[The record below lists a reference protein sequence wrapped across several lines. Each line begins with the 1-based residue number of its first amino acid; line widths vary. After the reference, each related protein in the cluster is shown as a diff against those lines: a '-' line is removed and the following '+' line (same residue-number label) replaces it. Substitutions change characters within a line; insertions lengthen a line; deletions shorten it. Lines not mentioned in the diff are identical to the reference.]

1 VRVTGGAHG
10 TLAWTGWGDVV
21 TMGPAP
27 QHARPLTGG
36 RVREETVQV
45 RGPTRRSIA
54 RMPHPL
60 DAERSAAGPPPD
72 QGPAMVDG
80 SVAGSTPAPRPRP
93 TPAPRIRPTPAP
105 RDSAEVLP
113 AGGLPADDLEDEL
126 AELTEAGFAP
136 EPGAV
141 DVWGLV
147 RRAQDG
153 DAEAFGELYDHYVT
167 MVHRY
172 VYHRVGDR
180 ATAED
185 VTSETFVRALRRIDS
200 LSFQGR
206 DVGAWLVTIARN
218 IIRDQVKSSRFR
230 LEVTTADMRDADRAT
245 EGPEDAVVQHMTN
258 QRLLECVQQLGS
270 EQQECIVL
278 RFLHGLSVSETAE
291 IMGKKDGAIKALQH
305 RAVRR
310 LAGLLPE
317 GLR

>member
-1 VRVTGGAHG
+1 
-10 TLAWTGWGDVV
+10 
-21 TMGPAP
+21 MP
-27 QHARPLTGG
+27 Q
-36 RVREETVQV
+36 
-45 RGPTRRSIA
+45 
-54 RMPHPL
+54 PL
-60 DAERSAAGPPPD
+60 DAERPAAE
-72 QGPAMVDG
+72 
-80 SVAGSTPAPRPRP
+80 APPRP
-93 TPAPRIRPTPAP
+93 TPGRRPVPSPRPSPFP
-105 RDSAEVLP
+105 RTNDGGHAAEESAEAAVATVVLP
-113 AGGLPADDLEDEL
+113 ADPDGI
-126 AELTEAGFAP
+126 
-136 EPGAV
+136 
-141 DVWGLV
+141 DVWALV
-147 RRAQDG
+147 HRAQNG

-218 IIRDQVKSSRFR
+218 IVLDHVKSSRYR
-230 LEVTTADMRDADRAT
+230 LEVATADMRDADQLT
-245 EGPEDAVVQHMTN
+245 DGPEDAVVAHLTN
-258 QRLLECVQQLGS
+258 RELLACVQQLGS

-278 RFLHGLSVSETAE
+278 RFIHGLSVAETAE

-310 LAGLLPE
+310 LAGMLPD

>member
-1 VRVTGGAHG
+1 
-10 TLAWTGWGDVV
+10 
-21 TMGPAP
+21 
-27 QHARPLTGG
+27 
-36 RVREETVQV
+36 
-45 RGPTRRSIA
+45 
-54 RMPHPL
+54 MPPPL
-60 DAERSAAGPPPD
+60 DAERPGTGAPPRP
-72 QGPAMVDG
+72 
-80 SVAGSTPAPRPRP
+80 TPGPRPRP
-93 TPAPRIRPTPAP
+93 TPVPRASNEAHPGQEPVDRPNVAADVMDTVG
-105 RDSAEVLP
+105 DE
-113 AGGLPADDLEDEL
+113 ADDVAEEL
-126 AELTEAGFAP
+126 EAGVLDVPPLPDA
-136 EPGAV
+136 GQV

-147 RRAQDG
+147 RRAQEG
-153 DAEAFGELYDHYVT
+153 DAEAFGRLYDHYVT

-218 IIRDQVKSSRFR
+218 IIRDHVKSSRYR
-230 LEVTTADMRDADRAT
+230 LEVATADMRDADRAT
-245 EGPEDAVVQHMTN
+245 DGPEDAVVAHLTN
-258 QRLLECVQQLGS
+258 QKLLECVQQLGS

-278 RFLHGLSVSETAE
+278 RFLHGLSVSETAQ

-310 LAGLLPE
+310 LAGLIPD

>member
-1 VRVTGGAHG
+1 
-10 TLAWTGWGDVV
+10 
-21 TMGPAP
+21 
-27 QHARPLTGG
+27 
-36 RVREETVQV
+36 
-45 RGPTRRSIA
+45 
-54 RMPHPL
+54 MPPPL
-60 DAERSAAGPPPD
+60 DAERAADEIPV
-72 QGPAMVDG
+72 PAR
-80 SVAGSTPAPRPRP
+80 SRP
-93 TPAPRIRPTPAP
+93 TPVPRA
-105 RDSAEVLP
+105 S
-113 AGGLPADDLEDEL
+113 
-126 AELTEAGFAP
+126 TEALRAP
-136 EPGAV
+136 PTAEPDDVPGEPVPQPDGV
-141 DVWGLV
+141 DVWALV

-218 IIRDQVKSSRFR
+218 IILDHVKSSRYR
-230 LEVTTADMRDADRAT
+230 LEVTTADMRDADRVT
-245 EGPEDAVVQHMTN
+245 DGPEDAVVTHLAN
-258 QRLLECVQQLGS
+258 RELLACVQQLGS

-278 RFLHGLSVSETAE
+278 RFIHGLSVSETAE

-310 LAGLLPE
+310 LAGLLPD

>member
-1 VRVTGGAHG
+1 
-10 TLAWTGWGDVV
+10 
-21 TMGPAP
+21 MP
-27 QHARPLTGG
+27 Q
-36 RVREETVQV
+36 
-45 RGPTRRSIA
+45 
-54 RMPHPL
+54 PL
-60 DAERSAAGPPPD
+60 DAEPAAEAA
-72 QGPAMVDG
+72 PAR
-80 SVAGSTPAPRPRP
+80 PRPRP
-93 TPAPRIRPTPAP
+93 TPVPRA
-105 RDSAEVLP
+105 SAEALAAPEEVEPEAVP
-113 AGGLPADDLEDEL
+113 AEL
-126 AELTEAGFAP
+126 A
-136 EPGAV
+136 PGPPGV
-141 DVWGLV
+141 DVWALV
-147 RRAQDG
+147 HRAQDG

-218 IIRDQVKSSRFR
+218 IIRDHVKSSRYR
-230 LEVTTADMRDADRAT
+230 LEVSTADMRDADQAT
-245 EGPEDAVVQHMTN
+245 DGPEDAVVAHLTN
-258 QRLLECVQQLGS
+258 RELLACVQQLGS

-278 RFLHGLSVSETAE
+278 RFIHGLSVSETAE

-310 LAGLLPE
+310 LAGLLPD

>member
-1 VRVTGGAHG
+1 
-10 TLAWTGWGDVV
+10 
-21 TMGPAP
+21 MP
-27 QHARPLTGG
+27 Q
-36 RVREETVQV
+36 
-45 RGPTRRSIA
+45 
-54 RMPHPL
+54 PL
-60 DAERSAAGPPPD
+60 DAERAAD
-72 QGPAMVDG
+72 
-80 SVAGSTPAPRPRP
+80 PAPAGTRPRP
-93 TPAPRIRPTPAP
+93 TPVPRASSEALAT
-105 RDSAEVLP
+105 E
-113 AGGLPADDLEDEL
+113 PAD
-126 AELTEAGFAP
+126 AEEPNFAAP
-136 EPGAV
+136 ADPDGV
-141 DVWGLV
+141 DVWALV
-147 RRAQDG
+147 HRAQNG

-218 IIRDQVKSSRFR
+218 IILDHVKSSRYR
-230 LEVTTADMRDADRAT
+230 LEVATADMRDADRVT
-245 EGPEDAVVQHMTN
+245 DGPEDAVVAHLTN
-258 QRLLECVQQLGS
+258 RELLACVQQLGS

-278 RFLHGLSVSETAE
+278 RFIHGLSVSETAE

-310 LAGLLPE
+310 LAGLLPD

>member
-1 VRVTGGAHG
+1 
-10 TLAWTGWGDVV
+10 
-21 TMGPAP
+21 
-27 QHARPLTGG
+27 
-36 RVREETVQV
+36 
-45 RGPTRRSIA
+45 
-54 RMPHPL
+54 MPHPL
-60 DAERSAAGPPPD
+60 DAERSATGPPPRP
-72 QGPAMVDG
+72 GPTDAVP
-80 SVAGSTPAPRPRP
+80 AGEPAC
-93 TPAPRIRPTPAP
+93 AARIRPTPAP
-105 RDSAEVLP
+105 RASAEAIP
-113 AGGLPADDLEDEL
+113 AGQAVAEHEPPDEL
-126 AELTEAGFAP
+126 AELDDGFAP
-136 EPGAV
+136 PAEPGAV
-141 DVWGLV
+141 DVWALV
-147 RRAQDG
+147 HRAQAG
-153 DAEAFGELYDHYVT
+153 DADAFGQLYDHYVT

-218 IIRDQVKSSRFR
+218 IVLDHVKSSRYR
-230 LEVTTADMRDADRAT
+230 LEVTTADMRDADQVT
-245 EGPEDAVVQHMTN
+245 DGPEDAVVAHLTN
-258 QRLLECVQQLGS
+258 RELLACVQQLGS

-278 RFLHGLSVSETAE
+278 RFIHGLSVSETAQ

>member
-1 VRVTGGAHG
+1 
-10 TLAWTGWGDVV
+10 
-21 TMGPAP
+21 
-27 QHARPLTGG
+27 
-36 RVREETVQV
+36 
-45 RGPTRRSIA
+45 
-54 RMPHPL
+54 MPHPL
-60 DAERSAAGPPPD
+60 DAERPPARPS
-72 QGPAMVDG
+72 PH
-80 SVAGSTPAPRPRP
+80 PRPRP
-93 TPAPRIRPTPAP
+93 TPHPRASDETLPTSAPAEQADALPEGELAVLAEVAPAP
-105 RDSAEVLP
+105 V
-113 AGGLPADDLEDEL
+113 G
-126 AELTEAGFAP
+126 
-136 EPGAV
+136 V
-141 DVWGLV
+141 DVWALV
-147 RRAQDG
+147 HQAQDG
-153 DAEAFGELYDHYVT
+153 DAEAFGRLYDHYVT

-172 VYHRVGDR
+172 AYHRVGDR

-185 VTSETFVRALRRIDS
+185 ITSETFVRALRRIDS

-218 IIRDQVKSSRFR
+218 IIRDHVKSSRYR

-245 EGPEDAVVQHMTN
+245 DGPEDAVVQHLTN
-258 QRLLECVQQLGS
+258 QQLLECVRQLGS

>member
-1 VRVTGGAHG
+1 
-10 TLAWTGWGDVV
+10 
-21 TMGPAP
+21 
-27 QHARPLTGG
+27 
-36 RVREETVQV
+36 
-45 RGPTRRSIA
+45 
-54 RMPHPL
+54 MPHPL
-60 DAERSAAGPPPD
+60 DAERAADSASAD
-72 QGPAMVDG
+72 A
-80 SVAGSTPAPRPRP
+80 RPRP
-93 TPAPRIRPTPAP
+93 TPAPRASSEALAT
-105 RDSAEVLP
+105 
-113 AGGLPADDLEDEL
+113 EL
-126 AELTEAGFAP
+126 AEPDEAAFAVP
-136 EPGAV
+136 DDPAGV
-141 DVWGLV
+141 DVWALV
-147 RRAQDG
+147 HRAQAG

-218 IIRDQVKSSRFR
+218 IILDHVKSSRYR
-230 LEVTTADMRDADRAT
+230 LEVATADMRDADRAT
-245 EGPEDAVVQHMTN
+245 DGPEDAVVAHLAN
-258 QRLLECVQQLGS
+258 RELLACVQQLGS

-278 RFLHGLSVSETAE
+278 RFIHGLSVSETAE

>member
-1 VRVTGGAHG
+1 MA
-10 TLAWTGWGDVV
+10 
-21 TMGPAP
+21 
-27 QHARPLTGG
+27 Q
-36 RVREETVQV
+36 
-45 RGPTRRSIA
+45 
-54 RMPHPL
+54 PL
-60 DAERSAAGPPPD
+60 DAERST
-72 QGPAMVDG
+72 
-80 SVAGSTPAPRPRP
+80 AGSPPRPPEASPAPRPRP
-93 TPAPRIRPTPAP
+93 TPYPRAADGLRPRPRPTPRP
-105 RDSAEVLP
+105 RASAEEILEPNIVADVTVLDEAP
-113 AGGLPADDLEDEL
+113 PDEEIVDLE
-126 AELTEAGFAP
+126 EAGLSDVVP
-136 EPGAV
+136 EAHGP
-141 DVWGLV
+141 DVWGMV
-147 RRAQDG
+147 RRAQEG

-167 MVHRY
+167 LVHRY
-172 VYHRVGDR
+172 AYHRVGDR

-218 IIRDQVKSSRFR
+218 IIRDQVKSSRYR

-245 EGPEDAVVQHMTN
+245 DGPEDAVVAHLTN
-258 QRLLECVQQLGS
+258 KQLLECVQQLGS

-310 LAGLLPE
+310 LASILPE

>member
-1 VRVTGGAHG
+1 
-10 TLAWTGWGDVV
+10 
-21 TMGPAP
+21 
-27 QHARPLTGG
+27 
-36 RVREETVQV
+36 
-45 RGPTRRSIA
+45 
-54 RMPHPL
+54 MPHPL
-60 DAERSAAGPPPD
+60 DAGRPTGPP
-72 QGPAMVDG
+72 
-80 SVAGSTPAPRPRP
+80 APPRARP
-93 TPAPRIRPTPAP
+93 TPFPRT
-105 RDSAEVLP
+105 SAEALPPNEPTADEVTADAENADGAAAELP
-113 AGGLPADDLEDEL
+113 AEVAEEL
-126 AELTEAGFAP
+126 AVAEEFAAAEATTTTDG
-136 EPGAV
+136 V
-141 DVWGLV
+141 DVWELV
-147 RRAQDG
+147 RQAQAG
-153 DAEAFGELYDHYVT
+153 DAEAFGRLYDHYVSL
-167 MVHRY
+167 VHRY

-230 LEVTTADMRDADRAT
+230 LEISTADMRDADRVT
-245 EGPEDAVVQHMTN
+245 EGPEDAVLQHLTN
-258 QRLLECVQQLGS
+258 QQLLACVQQLGS

>member
-1 VRVTGGAHG
+1 MA
-10 TLAWTGWGDVV
+10 
-21 TMGPAP
+21 
-27 QHARPLTGG
+27 
-36 RVREETVQV
+36 
-45 RGPTRRSIA
+45 
-54 RMPHPL
+54 HPL
-60 DAERSAAGPPPD
+60 DAERST
-72 QGPAMVDG
+72 
-80 SVAGSTPAPRPRP
+80 AGSLPRAPEARPSPRPRP
-93 TPAPRIRPTPAP
+93 TPFPRAAEAARPRPTPFPRASTEAIDEPNIAVEAP
-105 RDSAEVLP
+105 AVGEP
-113 AGGLPADDLEDEL
+113 DEEIVDL
-126 AELTEAGFAP
+126 AEAGLSDVVPAAAGP
-136 EPGAV
+136 
-141 DVWGLV
+141 DVWGMV
-147 RRAQDG
+147 RRAQEG

-167 MVHRY
+167 LVHRY
-172 VYHRVGDR
+172 AYHRVGDR

-218 IIRDQVKSSRFR
+218 IIRDQVKSSRYR

-245 EGPEDAVVQHMTN
+245 DGPEDAVVAHLTN
-258 QRLLECVQQLGS
+258 KQLLECVQQLGS

-310 LAGLLPE
+310 LAGLLPD